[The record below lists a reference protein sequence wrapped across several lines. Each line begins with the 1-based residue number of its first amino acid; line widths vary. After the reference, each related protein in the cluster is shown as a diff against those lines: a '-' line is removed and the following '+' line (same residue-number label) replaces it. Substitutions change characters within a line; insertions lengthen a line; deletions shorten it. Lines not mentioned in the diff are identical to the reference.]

1 MHAAVATLLTG
12 CYENRSC
19 YRQCNERFSM
29 SYIVGGLR
37 KNSYC
42 PLHFSAG
49 LIRLL
54 NTELGFGSYVCQ
66 FLRGTKE
73 TIPRYLRSVRGFYL
87 HDSFTILLD

>member
-1 MHAAVATLLTG
+1 MAVATLLTG

-29 SYIVGGLR
+29 SYVVGGLR

-54 NTELGFGSYVCQ
+54 NTKLGFW
-66 FLRGTKE
+66 FLRLPISKGNERNNSTL
-73 TIPRYLRSVRGFYL
+73 P
-87 HDSFTILLD
+87 